1 MLHSFISQWD
11 VIAAAV
17 WAALFNSLPT
27 VCIVTGCV
35 WLLLERVK
43 GWSAAMRYAGW
54 CGLLVLAI
62 GLPVVQ
68 WMIPH
73 TRSSS
78 AAPTNPVPA
87 VTTVPA
93 LTMSDVGK
101 TETAKMDAGAPA
113 GTKSSMAVRDRIA
126 SMIHDQ
132 APAALAPKNVP
143 PATPWGFTAGGALL
157 LLWVAAMMVQ
167 LVRLGMALRC
177 NVVLKGSGFPPG
189 EAVEA
194 RWNELL
200 QSNEDIRRPVRLAF
214 SSSITMPAVVGY
226 RRPVVLLPDML
237 AAKLSSEELD
247 GILLHE
253 LAHVRRRDDWAIAAQ
268 RFIQAVFALHP
279 LVHLIVSKMELQ
291 REIACDDWVLRSQQA
306 RVYASSLTSVAE
318 YCLRPAHSGLMGL
331 AMERPSQLGER
342 VELLLDSTRPV
353 MTRIS
358 TRWLGGF
365 ASALG
370 LAAVLSLQLPE
381 VMAFPVQENS
391 KVAPVAIPAPP
402 APPSATAE
410 RNPTAEPGPSVQPD
424 PPARPTPPGAP
435 GPVVAPAKIDPVVVA
450 PGRVNPHVVVTPHVM
465 THVVVRPQ
473 VTVDPKIV
481 DEQLSQDHGLT
492 EEQRREIR
500 KQVEAA
506 RQQVEKSRVQIERQR
521 AQVERQLH
529 EQLEPQMRQLGEQL
543 SHMDL
548 TRMIN
553 ESVRAGMQTAQMEAQ
568 LGMSQA
574 LAELSREGKRA
585 QLTQAQRDQIQAER
599 NRFQAQMAQ
608 LRAQQEKA
616 TKELSERINAIV
628 NEAMKQANQRPKK

>member
-35 WLLLERVK
+35 WLLLDRVK
-43 GWSAAMRYAGW
+43 GWPAAMRYAGW

-68 WMIPH
+68 LAIPH
-73 TRSSS
+73 TNTKATAA
-78 AAPTNPVPA
+78 AAPPPTV
-87 VTTVPA
+87 VTSPPTLSV
-93 LTMSDVGK
+93 SDGVNTG
-101 TETAKMDAGAPA
+101 TAKMETVKPA
-113 GTKSSMAVRDRIA
+113 ANTKSSMVIA
-126 SMIHDQ
+126 DDSGAAISMIGGSVS
-132 APAALAPKNVP
+132 AAAVAADAAPKAVP
-143 PATPWGFTAGGALL
+143 PAMTWGFTAGGGLL

-167 LVRLGMALRC
+167 LARLGMALRC
-177 NVVLKGSGFPPG
+177 NVVLKRSGVKAG

-200 QSNEDIRRPVRLAF
+200 QSNQDIKRPVRLAF

-226 RRPVVLLPDML
+226 RRPVVLLPDTL

-279 LVHLIVSKMELQ
+279 LVHLVASKMELQ
-291 REIACDDWVLRSQQA
+291 REVACDDWVLRTQQA

-318 YCLRPAHSGLMGL
+318 FCLRPAHSGLMGL

-342 VELLLDSTRPV
+342 VELLLDQTRPV
-353 MTRIS
+353 TTRIS
-358 TRWLGGF
+358 LRWLSGF

-370 LAAVLSLQLPE
+370 LAMILSLQLPE
-381 VMAFPVQENS
+381 VMAFPVEDNS
-391 KVAPVAIPAPP
+391 AAAPVAIPAPP
-402 APPSATAE
+402 AAPSATAE
-410 RNPTAEPGPSVQPD
+410 QSPSSEPAPLVEPN
-424 PPARPTPPGAP
+424 PPAVPTPPVAP
-435 GPVVAPAKIDPVVVA
+435 GPVAVPVKIDPVVVA
-450 PGRVNPHVVVTPHVM
+450 PVKVNPRVVVTPHVM
-465 THVVVRPQ
+465 THVVVPQ
-473 VTVDPKIV
+473 VTLDPKIV

-506 RQQVEKSRVQIERQR
+506 RQQIEKSRAQIQK
-521 AQVERQLH
+521 QLH
-529 EQLEPQMRQLGEQL
+529 EQLEPQMRQLREQL
-543 SHMDL
+543 SHMDMN
-548 TRMIN
+548 RAMN
-553 ESVRAGMQTAQMEAQ
+553 ESARAQREAQ
-568 LGMSQA
+568 RAMSQA
-574 LAELSREGKRA
+574 MAALSRDGRRT

-608 LRAQQEKA
+608 LRAQQEKTA
-616 TKELSERINAIV
+616 KEFSDRINAIV
-628 NEAMKQANQRPKK
+628 NEAMKQAFPNEKK